1 MESLNT
7 LSDINFDLKIC
18 IKIEFHRYDH
28 VKYQFV
34 WKYNKKSLWKFGRI
48 WTDFGVKSWMYK
60 RKDFFINLHTN

>member
-18 IKIEFHRYDH
+18 INIEFHRYGH

-34 WKYNKKSLWKFGRI
+34 WKYNKKITMEI
-48 WTDFGVKSWMYK
+48 WTDL
-60 RKDFFINLHTN
+60 D